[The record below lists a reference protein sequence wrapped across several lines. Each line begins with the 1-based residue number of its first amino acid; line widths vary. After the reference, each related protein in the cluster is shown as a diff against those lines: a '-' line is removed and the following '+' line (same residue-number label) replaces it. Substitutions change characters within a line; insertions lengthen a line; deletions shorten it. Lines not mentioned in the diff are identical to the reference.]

1 MKRRAS
7 TVLFAAVAMLL
18 MSAMAAYACTNLA
31 TLNLSE
37 GAGAAGADIDVTG
50 SAFSTGDNVQ
60 PVEIRWGGTDGPVLA
75 EAEVDSTG
83 AIETSVTIPEDANPG
98 YHVLVA
104 TQMQEGDDGE
114 LSPAYGTPAR
124 ASFLIGA
131 VNEPAEISDSAAAPA
146 AATPEAGMP
155 TGLIALT
162 AVLALAGIGLFGAGL
177 GLFVRETRRRTAEQP
192 APVRS
197 E

>member
-1 MKRRAS
+1 M
-7 TVLFAAVAMLL
+7 VLFAAAAMLL
-18 MSAMAAYACTNLA
+18 MSAVAAYACTNLA

-37 GAGAAGADIDVTG
+37 GSGAAGADIDVTG
-50 SAFSTGDNVQ
+50 SAFSTGDSAQ
-60 PVEIRWGGTDGPVLA
+60 PVEIRWGGTEGEVLA
-75 EAEVDSTG
+75 TAEPDSTG
-83 AIETSVTIPEDANPG
+83 AIETSVTIPEDAEPG

-104 TQMQEGDDGE
+104 TQMQEGEEGE

-131 VNEPAEISDSAAAPA
+131 VNEPAEISESAGAPA
-146 AATPEAGMP
+146 AATPEAGAP

-192 APVRS
+192 APVHNK
-197 E
+197 

>member
-1 MKRRAS
+1 MRRRAS
-7 TVLFAAVAMLL
+7 TVLFAVFALLLLGAMG
-18 MSAMAAYACTNLA
+18 AWACTNLA

-37 GAGAAGADIDVTG
+37 SAGQPGTTIDITG
-50 SAFSTGDNVQ
+50 SSFSTADEAQ
-60 PVEIRWGGTDGPVLA
+60 AVEIRWGGPEGEVLA
-75 EAEVDSTG
+75 EAEPDSTG
-83 AIETSVTIPEDANPG
+83 AIEADVTIPEDAEPG

-124 ASFLIGA
+124 ASFLIGN
-131 VNEPAEISDSAAAPA
+131 VTEPAEISEPAGVPA
-146 AATPEAGMP
+146 AATPEAGAP
-155 TGLIALT
+155 TSLIALT
-162 AVLALAGIGLFGAGL
+162 VVLALAGLGLFGAGL

-192 APVRS
+192 APVRN